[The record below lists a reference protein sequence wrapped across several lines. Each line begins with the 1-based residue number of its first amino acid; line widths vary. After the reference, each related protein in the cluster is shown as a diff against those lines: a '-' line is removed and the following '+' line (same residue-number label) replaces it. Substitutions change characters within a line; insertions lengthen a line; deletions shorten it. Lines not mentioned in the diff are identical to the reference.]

1 MSEKVQVARSSAIAG
16 GTLAL
21 LKLGIGIFAGS
32 LALVSEG
39 IHSSLDFLVTLA
51 TWLSVKKADVPADR
65 EHHYGHG
72 KIENLT
78 AFAQALLLIV
88 TALWIIKEAC
98 SI

>member
-1 MSEKVQVARSSAIAG
+1 MSEKVTSGADLGDRG

-51 TWLSVKKADVPADR
+51 TWLSVKSGGRAGGSGASLRPWQKLR
-65 EHHYGHG
+65 
-72 KIENLT
+72 I
-78 AFAQALLLIV
+78 
-88 TALWIIKEAC
+88 
-98 SI
+98 